1 MTEEQKQATIEKLE
15 ARLEA
20 DINLIERKMI
30 ESLIRILKGEA
41 QPQ

>member
-20 DINLIERKMI
+20 DISPIERKML
-30 ESLIRILKGEA
+30 ESLLKLLKG
-41 QPQ
+41 